1 MTKRKIWYAPNK
13 LEAYGNEEI
22 EAVTSTLKDG
32 WLAGFGPK
40 TEEFENKVSSY
51 FGKNYGL
58 FVNSGS

>member
-32 WLAGFGPK
+32 M
-40 TEEFENKVSSY
+40 V
-51 FGKNYGL
+51 
-58 FVNSGS
+58 V